1 MNNNNNNNNLSSFLV
16 NKFIANFGK
25 KMYKNDCLFACLG
38 LSDFLY
44 EEKAFKLREEEEEE
58 EEGWEEE
65 GDGPTKLKTATSHAH
80 GGVHHPS
87 SLIFHPSD

>member
-1 MNNNNNNNNLSSFLV
+1 MNSLVNVLEMYQITCLHEMNNNNNLSSFLV

-38 LSDFLY
+38 LLDFLY

-58 EEGWEEE
+58 G
-65 GDGPTKLKTATSHAH
+65 
-80 GGVHHPS
+80 
-87 SLIFHPSD
+87 

>member
-1 MNNNNNNNNLSSFLV
+1 MNSLVNVLEMYQITYLHEMNNNNNNNNLSSFLV

-58 EEGWEEE
+58 EEG
-65 GDGPTKLKTATSHAH
+65 
-80 GGVHHPS
+80 
-87 SLIFHPSD
+87 